1 MFIRHLAADTQ
12 RVKQMGQAGRQYLLS
27 HFTPEL
33 IAQQYSKVLYEAVLN
48 LLEPSSAITVGQ
60 VTGESLPIRKET

>member
-1 MFIRHLAADTQ
+1 
-12 RVKQMGQAGRQYLLS
+12 MGQAGRQYLLS
-27 HFTPEL
+27 HFTHEL